1 MHMRAGLALR
11 VGAAGLVL
19 VLLHRARQLAV
30 LGHRQHA
37 EAAARGRLHT
47 VVGHEQ
53 VALVMAEAGMG
64 RLVAGTTDLV
74 EGFEAAVFGTD
85 GKAAGLPLACTVLVD
100 REQQTVV
107 DRQGQPGRVFTL
119 EHLQWLGIDLTAVT
133 VERVTVEPFTGAIGV
148 TAHQQLRAVGGGEH
162 THGTS
167 DQQGLQ
173 LAFHRHPRPGRERH
187 SYRLVDARCCRQR
200 SANRR
205 RLRGQRRSA
214 RE

>member
-11 VGAAGLVL
+11 IGAAGLVL
-19 VLLHRARQLAV
+19 VLLHRARQFAV

-85 GKAAGLPLACTVLVD
+85 GKTAGLAFACPVLVD
-100 REQQTVV
+100 GEQQAIV

-119 EHLQWLGIDLTAVT
+119 EHL
-133 VERVTVEPFTGAIGV
+133 
-148 TAHQQLRAVGGGEH
+148 
-162 THGTS
+162 
-167 DQQGLQ
+167 
-173 LAFHRHPRPGRERH
+173 
-187 SYRLVDARCCRQR
+187 
-200 SANRR
+200 
-205 RLRGQRRSA
+205 
-214 RE
+214 